1 LCTLIA
7 GSHAPAAPAR
17 FWAKVLDWQALYE
30 ANHEVVVGKGQNT
43 CPRLVFVLV
52 PGAKSVKN
60 QLHIDL
66 ASDDRHQEVTRLLEL
81 GARRVDGGQGRAMTW
96 LVIADFEGNEF
107 GGLRTR
113 G

>member
-30 ANHEVVVGKGQNT
+30 ANHEVVVGKGQDT
-43 CPRLVFVLV
+43 CPRRVFVLV

-66 ASDDRHQEVTRLLEL
+66 APTTATRRSPAYWSWVR
-81 GARRVDGGQGRAMTW
+81 GASTGVRDGP
-96 LVIADFEGNEF
+96 
-107 GGLRTR
+107 
-113 G
+113 